1 MAHYTNEEKESEM
14 KIEDKYQ
21 GTVETLFVALNDFT
35 KGTTVPWLV
44 VQKAMGCTRRD
55 KGGWTIINRVRRRL
69 RVERQIVTMADPTVG
84 LRFLTDTEVAYV
96 IPEYRGRRSR
106 RQIDRGI
113 RETDAADVAQ
123 LPHHAAVALAL
134 SRRHMREVRL
144 AEGQGRKEVRMLTQ
158 ATRR

>member
-1 MAHYTNEEKESEM
+1 MAHNTNEEKEIAM
-14 KIEDKYQ
+14 KIEEKHKDA
-21 GTVETLFVALNDFT
+21 VEALFVALDDFT
-35 KGTTVPWLV
+35 KGTTVPWLII
-44 VQKAMGCTRRD
+44 QKAMGCHRNDR
-55 KGGWTIINRVRRRL
+55 GGWTIVNRVRKRL
-69 RVERQIVTMADPTVG
+69 RVDRQIVTLADPRVG
-84 LRFLTDTEVAYV
+84 LKFLTDNEVALI
-96 IPEYRGRRSR
+96 IPVFRGRRAR

-123 LPHHAAVALAL
+123 LSHHASVSLAL